1 MKKRAQYP
9 DGHTYSIIFNGCS
22 MHPSPD
28 HALGK
33 ALPIYHSMS
42 SEKSTIKP
50 TVVHVNALLKLCA
63 RALNTEAL
71 LAIVAEMPSKGVGS
85 PNNLTYTTV
94 FNALRFFATGGMRD
108 TLTPMLKRQN
118 SEKAMLEARHIWVDI
133 TKRWAQGDIFLDEE
147 LVSAFGRLLLL
158 GGRRDIDDILSLIE
172 QTMNIPRQVP
182 RLGTEA
188 RQAADPLASTP
199 KLSPDTEGETTS
211 DSPAL
216 EQPEGDTQPEI
227 AAVDHFQPVEPPA
240 KPGQRRG
247 VFAKPGQN
255 SLSLVLEALLEMK
268 LKEVAQKYWQ
278 VFTTQHNVQP
288 DLENFHAYLRVLRV
302 ARASNE
308 ATKILQKM
316 PMQDLKYSTFRIAMA
331 ACRRDKLNR
340 SAFANGGRLLDL
352 MQTALREPDIPFL
365 EDYLELAITAPAYS
379 KKVSASGK
387 NDLSKLEQGKQIL
400 RALERLN
407 PSLLN
412 LKAMLHFED
421 PQLAKKT
428 PHERVKFVDSILS
441 LTRRMIS
448 SYDLL
453 MDKAMVPREF
463 RKSLK
468 EQRGKLSA
476 FVARHKMLKREE
488 QGKSKGKGDNAT
500 TWSADTLAVLASP
513 EAIPSLELY
522 EKDTR
527 PETLLRDHGFSTKS
541 LSRNQIH
548 TMQRRIPETKNGKMI
563 GAANEIRT
571 ETAASGEKD
580 KKQLSKEEARNLSFK
595 EQQAAA

>member
-1 MKKRAQYP
+1 
-9 DGHTYSIIFNGCS
+9 

-42 SEKSTIKP
+42 SEKSPIKP

-118 SEKAMLEARHIWVDI
+118 SEKAMLEARHIWVEI

-147 LVSAFGRLLLL
+147 LVSAFGRLLLQ

-182 RLGTEA
+182 RLGTVA
-188 RQAADPLASTP
+188 RKAVDPLASTP
-199 KLSPDTEGETTS
+199 KLSPGTEGETTS
-211 DSPAL
+211 DSPVL
-216 EQPEGDTQPEI
+216 EQPNGDPQPEI
-227 AAVDHFQPVEPPA
+227 AVADLFQPVKAPTS
-240 KPGQRRG
+240 PGQRRG

-255 SLSLVLEALLEMK
+255 SLSLVLEALLELK
-268 LKEVAQKYWQ
+268 LKEAAQKYWQ

-288 DLENFHAYLRVLRV
+288 DLENFHAYLRILRV

-308 ATKILQKM
+308 ATNVLQRI

-340 SAFANGGRLLDL
+340 NAFANGGRLLDL

-379 KKVSASGK
+379 KKVSSSGK
-387 NDLSKLEQGKQIL
+387 SDWSKLEQGKQIE

-421 PQLAKKT
+421 PLLAEKT
-428 PHERVKFVDSILS
+428 PHERNKLVDSILS

-453 MDKAMVPREF
+453 VHKAFVPRDF
-463 RKSLK
+463 HRALK

-476 FVARHKMLKREE
+476 FVARHKILKNAE
-488 QGKSKGKGDNAT
+488 QDRSKWKGDNALN
-500 TWSADTLAVLASP
+500 WSADALAVIASP
-513 EAIPSLELY
+513 EAIPSFEVS
-522 EKDTR
+522 EKDT
-527 PETLLRDHGFSTKS
+527 PPTTLPKKRGFATKARS
-541 LSRNQIH
+541 QIQNP
-548 TMQRRIPETKNGKMI
+548 TMQPGVAEERRSKKR
-563 GAANEIRT
+563 GAINEIRT
-571 ETAASGEKD
+571 ETAAFNEKD
-580 KKQLSKEEARNLSFK
+580 IIQLPNEAARDLNFK
-595 EQQAAA
+595 EQKAAA

>member
-1 MKKRAQYP
+1 MKKRAQFP

-42 SEKSTIKP
+42 SEKSSIKP

-118 SEKAMLEARHIWVDI
+118 REKAMLEARHLWVDI
-133 TKRWAQGDIFLDEE
+133 TKRWGQGDIFLDEE

-188 RQAADPLASTP
+188 RQAVDPLASIPELTP
-199 KLSPDTEGETTS
+199 NS
-211 DSPAL
+211 DGMATANRPVL
-216 EQPEGDTQPEI
+216 EQPGGDSQPEL
-227 AAVDHFQPVEPPA
+227 AAVDHFQA
-240 KPGQRRG
+240 LKPIANPGERRG

-268 LKEVAQKYWQ
+268 LKEAAQKYWQ
-278 VFTTQHNVQP
+278 VFTTQHNVRP
-288 DLENFHAYLRVLRV
+288 DLENFHAYLRILRV

-308 ATKILQKM
+308 ATKVLQKM
-316 PMQDLKYSTFRIAMA
+316 PIQDLKYSTFRIAMA
-331 ACRRDKLNR
+331 ACRRDKLNG

-352 MQTALREPDIPFL
+352 MQTALGEPDIPFL

-379 KKVSASGK
+379 KKVSSSGE
-387 NDLSKLEQGKQIL
+387 NDWSKLEQGKQIL

-412 LKAMLHFED
+412 LKAMLQFED
-421 PQLAKKT
+421 PELAKKT
-428 PHERVKFVDSILS
+428 PHERTRFVDSILS

-448 SYDLL
+448 CYDLL
-453 MDKAMVPREF
+453 MDKAMVPQEF
-463 RKSLK
+463 HKYLK

-476 FVARHKMLKREE
+476 FVARHKLLKKAE
-488 QGKSKGKGDNAT
+488 QDKSKGKGDNVI
-500 TWSADTLAVLASP
+500 TWSTDALAVLSSP
-513 EAIPSLELY
+513 EAIPSFELF
-522 EKDTR
+522 ENDTPPSNLKDR
-527 PETLLRDHGFSTKS
+527 GLATKS
-541 LSRNQIH
+541 LSQIQNS
-548 TMQRRIPETKNGKMI
+548 TVPPRILEVKKSKKR
-563 GAANEIRT
+563 GAMNEFHAEGAT
-571 ETAASGEKD
+571 FDEKG
-580 KKQLSKEEARNLSFK
+580 KKQLSSG
-595 EQQAAA
+595 QALI